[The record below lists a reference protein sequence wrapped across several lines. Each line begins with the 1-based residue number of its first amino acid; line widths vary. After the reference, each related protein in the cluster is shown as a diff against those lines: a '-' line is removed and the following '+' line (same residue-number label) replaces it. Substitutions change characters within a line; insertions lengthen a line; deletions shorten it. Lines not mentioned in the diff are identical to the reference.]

1 MPPRRVSAKI
11 FGLSDFS
18 VLLLEALAGVISVW
32 LLSRIVTPKF
42 WERAGLIASLV
53 LAVNPIFVAVIRTNN
68 VDSILIVTLLIDIWA
83 LIKAVEKQK
92 ISWLLLSVALIRIGF
107 NLSLLISLKIKNIH
121 CTAPTQ
127 MCP

>member
-1 MPPRRVSAKI
+1 M
-11 FGLSDFS
+11 
-18 VLLLEALAGVISVW
+18 LLLEALAGVISVW